1 VVLLAPDYVT
11 KDDCEHFREEIC
23 GKIEVECDG
32 VKSSFK
38 TIINDHDVSAKQI
51 CLDIKY
57 IERTLRA
64 TSDIVQKTAIL
75 QQASEARQTANEERL
90 WKLIFRLVA
99 TGTTILMV
107 LLGARF
113 AGINLGL

>member
-1 VVLLAPDYVT
+1 MLLLTPEYVS
-11 KDDCEHFREEIC
+11 KEDCEHYREDIC

-38 TIINDHDVSAKQI
+38 TMMADHDISAKQI

-64 TSDIVQKTAIL
+64 TSDIVQKTAVL
-75 QQASEARQTANEERL
+75 QEKSEQRQSENEERL
-90 WKLIFRLVA
+90 WRLIFRLVA
-99 TGTTILMV
+99 VGTSVLM
-107 LLGARF
+107 LLIGAKF
-113 AGINLGL
+113 AGIEFGV

>member
-1 VVLLAPDYVT
+1 MFLLAPDYVS
-11 KDDCEHFREEIC
+11 KEDCEHFREGIC

-38 TIINDHDVSAKQI
+38 TIIADHDVSAKQI

-64 TSDIVQKTAIL
+64 TSDIVQKTAVL
-75 QQASEARQTANEERL
+75 QEKSEQRQSENEERL
-90 WKLIFRLVA
+90 WRLIFRLVA
-99 TGTTILMV
+99 VGTSVLMLV
-107 LLGARF
+107 LGARF
-113 AGINLGL
+113 AGIDLGI

>member
-1 VVLLAPDYVT
+1 MFLLTPDYIT
-11 KDDCEHFREEIC
+11 KEDCEHFREEIC

-38 TIINDHDVSAKQI
+38 TIIEDHDISAKQI

-64 TSDIVQKTAIL
+64 TSDIVNKTAIL
-75 QQASEARQTANEERL
+75 QQESEKRQTMNEERL

-99 TGTTILMV
+99 VGTTVLML
-107 LLGARF
+107 LLGARV
-113 AGINLGL
+113 AGIDLGI